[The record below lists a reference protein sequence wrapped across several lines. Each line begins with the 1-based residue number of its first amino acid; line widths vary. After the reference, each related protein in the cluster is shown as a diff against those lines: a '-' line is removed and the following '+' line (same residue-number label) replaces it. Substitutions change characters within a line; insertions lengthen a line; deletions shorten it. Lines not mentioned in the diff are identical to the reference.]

1 MKINWYLLLSGK
13 LQRQQTTFTWPTGD
27 QGQLGE
33 TWLDVEE
40 AGPDEL
46 RQFLAPLDLHPL
58 QLVHCLDSDIDPGV
72 MSFANSLLMEY
83 PADFDRESAD
93 PAYLTILL
101 QASVLVTIRHGP
113 IPALDDLI
121 HSLTVENA
129 PQLHH
134 LPQLIYQI
142 LDQFSDLNVDAQ
154 IAVRDQIQN
163 MAKTLTETP
172 NAINAK
178 DLTLL
183 RWQVGNLIS
192 LIENQLYCVSRL
204 AASDIE
210 ALQEPHRKA
219 YIQDLVSE
227 AEIAQRGAYRL
238 ETRVNDLYHDYQM
251 VGSDRVEKRL
261 RLLTIVSAIT
271 LPLGL
276 VAGLLGMNV
285 GGIPGTKT
293 PAAFFVVVA
302 LMIVIALAQYWY
314 FKWKGWFD

>member
-58 QLVHCLDSDIDPGV
+58 QLAHCLDSDIDPGV

>member
-1 MKINWYLLLSGK
+1 MKVNWYLLITGK
-13 LQRQQTTFTWPTGD
+13 LQRQPTSFTWPIGD
-27 QGQLGE
+27 PGQFGE
-33 TWLDVEE
+33 TWLEVEE

-58 QLVHCLDSDIDPGV
+58 QLAHCLDSDIDPGV

-83 PADFDRESAD
+83 PAAFDRESVD
-93 PAYLTILL
+93 PAYLTVLL
-101 QASVLVTIRHGP
+101 KASVLVTVRHGP
-113 IPALDDLI
+113 MPALDDLMDN
-121 HSLTVENA
+121 LTGENA

-134 LPQLIYQI
+134 LPQLIYLI
-142 LDQFSDLNVDAQ
+142 LDQFADINVDAQ
-154 IAVRDQIQN
+154 ITVRDQIQRL
-163 MAKTLTETP
+163 AKTLAETP
-172 NAINAK
+172 NAIDAK
-178 DLTLL
+178 DLSLL

-192 LIENQLYCVSRL
+192 LVENQLYCVSRL
-204 AASDIE
+204 DASDIE

-219 YIQDLVSE
+219 FVQDLVSE

-238 ETRVNDLYHDYQM
+238 ETRVNELYHDYQM

-285 GGIPGTKT
+285 GGVPGTKT
-293 PAAFFVVVA
+293 PIAFFVVVA
-302 LMIVIALAQYWY
+302 LMTVIALAQYGY

>member
-1 MKINWYLLLSGK
+1 MKVNWYLLISGK
-13 LQRQQTTFTWPTGD
+13 LQRQQIAFTWPTGD

-58 QLVHCLDSDIDPGV
+58 QMAHCLDSDIDPGV

-83 PADFDRESAD
+83 PADFDRESAA

-113 IPALDDLI
+113 LPALDDLI

-227 AEIAQRGAYRL
+227 AEIAQRGVYRL

-285 GGIPGTKT
+285 GGIPGTKI
-293 PAAFFVVVA
+293 PAAFFIVIA
-302 LMIVIALAQYWY
+302 LMVVIALAQYWY

>member
-1 MKINWYLLLSGK
+1 MKVNWYLLVSGK
-13 LQRQQTTFTWPTGD
+13 LQRQQTPFTWPVKDDGQSGD
-27 QGQLGE
+27 N
-33 TWLDVEE
+33 WLDVEE

-58 QLVHCLDSDIDPGV
+58 QVLHCLDSDIDPGV
-72 MSFANSLLMEY
+72 LSYGNSVLMEY
-83 PADFDRESAD
+83 PAAFNQGSAD
-93 PAYLTILL
+93 LAYLTILL
-101 QASVLVTIRHGP
+101 RASVLVTIRHGSMS
-113 IPALDDLI
+113 ALDELI
-121 HSLTVENA
+121 HNLTVENA
-129 PQLHH
+129 PHLRH
-134 LPQLIYQI
+134 LPELIYQI
-142 LDQFSDLNVDAQ
+142 LDQFADLNVDAQ
-154 IAVRDQIQN
+154 IKVRDQIQH
-163 MAKTLTETP
+163 MAKTLTEDP
-172 NAINAK
+172 NAIDSK

-192 LIENQLYCVSRL
+192 LMENQLYCTSRL

-219 YIQDLVSE
+219 YVQDLVSE

-238 ETRVNDLYHDYQM
+238 EARVNDLYHDYQM
-251 VGSDRVEKRL
+251 LGSDRVEKRL

-285 GGIPGTKT
+285 AGIPGTDI
-293 PAAFFVVVA
+293 PAAFLVVVV
-302 LMIVIALAQYWY
+302 LMVGIALAQYWY